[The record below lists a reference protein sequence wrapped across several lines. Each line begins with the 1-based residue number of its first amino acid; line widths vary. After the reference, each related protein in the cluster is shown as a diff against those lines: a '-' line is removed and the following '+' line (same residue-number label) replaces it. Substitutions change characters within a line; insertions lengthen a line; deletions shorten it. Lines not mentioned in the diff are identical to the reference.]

1 MNVDLVFVNGTIR
14 PLSSRGRNASGV
26 AVVWDRIIEISD
38 DATIAQYV
46 GPDTQVVDLNGRTVL
61 PGFNEAHCH
70 PLIYGQSKL
79 LWRNLRPEVVDDLDD
94 VLGIIGEEAE
104 RLPVGHWIRGRGF
117 DPASLPPNFA
127 VTRYDLDRVAP
138 HHPVCITRLGG
149 HVIVGNSRALEKA
162 GITQDTPD
170 PPGGKIDRATSGEP
184 TGVLREAAQALL
196 YDVIPPPSLEEAER
210 CLQAAAED
218 YLAAGITSI
227 QNAGTVALDLEAFL
241 HLHRR
246 GDLPLRVYLMI
257 KEELLDSLLAAGL
270 HTGFGDKFLRI
281 GPLKIFLDGG
291 IGAHTAAMS
300 EPYVD
305 DADNRGILWKEQDE
319 LDRLVE
325 RAHRAGFQIA
335 THAIGDR
342 AISSVLTAYQRALS
356 AQPRPNHRH
365 RIEHC
370 ELCTPDLI
378 ERVARLGIL
387 AVPQPIFLA
396 EMGRTYIDNLGP
408 KRAHQLF
415 PLRDLLD
422 AGVTLAGSSDSPVSS
437 FLPLEG
443 VQAAVM
449 RRDPEGDVI
458 GPGQQISVT
467 EALQMYTS
475 GGAYVSFEERQ
486 KGSLVP
492 GKLADLVVLDRDPFQ
507 TPFDE
512 LATIQVEMTVVG
524 GEIVYQKE

>member
-1 MNVDLVFVNGTIR
+1 
-14 PLSSRGRNASGV
+14 
-26 AVVWDRIIEISD
+26 
-38 DATIAQYV
+38 
-46 GPDTQVVDLNGRTVL
+46 
-61 PGFNEAHCH
+61 
-70 PLIYGQSKL
+70 
-79 LWRNLRPEVVDDLDD
+79 
-94 VLGIIGEEAE
+94 
-104 RLPVGHWIRGRGF
+104 
-117 DPASLPPNFA
+117 
-127 VTRYDLDRVAP
+127 
-138 HHPVCITRLGG
+138 
-149 HVIVGNSRALEKA
+149 
-162 GITQDTPD
+162 
-170 PPGGKIDRATSGEP
+170 
-184 TGVLREAAQALL
+184 
-196 YDVIPPPSLEEAER
+196 
-210 CLQAAAED
+210 
-218 YLAAGITSI
+218 
-227 QNAGTVALDLEAFL
+227 
-241 HLHRR
+241 
-246 GDLPLRVYLMI
+246 
-257 KEELLDSLLAAGL
+257 
-270 HTGFGDKFLRI
+270 
-281 GPLKIFLDGG
+281 
-291 IGAHTAAMS
+291 MS